1 MFGFD
6 LGIDLG
12 TSSLVIA
19 MPGKGIVLNEP
30 SYIAYVEDSE
40 KMLYAGKRA
49 YFLQGREPQGV
60 RVAQPMKDGVI
71 GSYKLTEKMLSFFLG
86 KVIGKTIFRP
96 RVVACVPSVTTDVE
110 KRTIVSVL
118 INAGARSVCLIEEPL
133 AAAFGSNTDPL
144 QPGGIFVID
153 VGGGTTDLAVV
164 SGGSMAQTE
173 TIKIAGTDFDEE
185 IVKYMRSRFGMNIG
199 IRMAEDIKKN
209 VGCAVPRPERVVMT
223 AKGSDVKTGLPR
235 EEEVNDLDIYDCLF
249 PMLETIRE
257 KAVAMFE
264 RTSPQL
270 VADISRT
277 GVILAGGGALM
288 YGMDKMFAEALGV
301 EARVADDPQECV
313 AKGTAVALTKMNVL
327 DGYGYRFKT
336 KEDVRIR

>member
-30 SYIAYVEDSE
+30 SYIAYSVEDE
-40 KMLYAGKRA
+40 KMIYAGKRA
-49 YFLQGREPQGV
+49 YYLQGREPQGV
-60 RVAQPMKDGVI
+60 RVAQPLKDGVI
-71 GSYKLTEKMLSFFLG
+71 GSYKLTEKMLSFFMD

-110 KRTIVSVL
+110 KRTIISVL

-133 AAAFGSNTDPL
+133 AAAFGSDVDPL

-185 IVKYMRSRFGMNIG
+185 IVKYMRLKYGMNIG
-199 IRMAEDIKKN
+199 IRTAEEIKKN
-209 VGCAVPRPERVVMT
+209 IGCAYPRTERIYMN
-223 AKGSDVKTGLPR
+223 AKGSDIKTGLPK
-235 EEEVNDLDIYDCLF
+235 ETEITDMDIYDCLF
-249 PMLETIRE
+249 PLIETIKE
-257 KAVAMFE
+257 GAVTMFE

-270 VADISRT
+270 VSDISRT
-277 GVILAGGGALM
+277 GILLTGGGALM
-288 YGMDKMFAEALGV
+288 YGMDKMFSEVLGIEAKV
-301 EARVADDPQECV
+301 VKDPQECV
-313 AKGTAVALTKMNVL
+313 AKGTSVALTKMHIL